1 MWCIILM
8 YTSEVADVI
17 RTQIY
22 LTSRQRDQL
31 AALARNGGRRQS
43 ELIREAIDR
52 FIEQHASDRRPA
64 VLRNAAGIWKDRTD
78 LPSLDALRGTWNRR

>member
-1 MWCIILM
+1 M
-8 YTSEVADVI
+8 I

-31 AALARNGGRRQS
+31 AALARNVGRRRS

-52 FIEQHASDRRPA
+52 FIEQHARDRRRA
-64 VLRNAAGIWKDRTD
+64 VLARAVGIWKDRTD
-78 LPSLDALRGTWNRR
+78 LPSADALRGTWNRR

>member
-1 MWCIILM
+1 M
-8 YTSEVADVI
+8 YTPKVGQVI

-22 LTSRQRDQL
+22 LTSRQRGQL
-31 AALARNGGRRQS
+31 AAIARSGGRRQS

-52 FIEQHASDRRPA
+52 FIEQHARERRSA

-78 LPSLDALRGTWNRR
+78 LPSLDTVRGTWNRD

>member
-1 MWCIILM
+1 M
-8 YTSEVADVI
+8 YTSEVGQVI

-31 AALARNGGRRQS
+31 ATLARDAGRRKS

-52 FIEQHASDRRPA
+52 FIEQHARDRRET

-78 LPSLDALRGTWNRR
+78 LPSLDALRSTWNRR